1 MEYQVFAQAVEGLRP
16 SESEVAMSALR
27 GTAPS
32 TGRRKPSETPPQPT
46 SAGREHISATPGQ
59 HPLWLSAL
67 LHLMPGAALSV
78 FVVALHSWGVDPLFA
93 LLFGIGVVITPLEL
107 GYLAVYA
114 KRTTGSWSPFK
125 AVTYTTR
132 FKPRQ
137 LLRLAI
143 LPALWMLV
151 LVAISMGAVD
161 ERLATSLFDW
171 MPSAITEMATP
182 DNGTSVSGGTAT
194 ALVIAF
200 FVFNGLLGP
209 ITEELY
215 FRGHLLPRIDRY
227 GRGAPVLGT
236 LMFALYHFHSPW
248 RYPAIFLGFLP
259 VTWMAWRKRSL
270 YVSLTAHLII
280 NNVFILMMVAALLGG
295 G

>member
-1 MEYQVFAQAVEGLRP
+1 MSTLRRTRP
-16 SESEVAMSALR
+16 SSATR
-27 GTAPS
+27 DPS
-32 TGRRKPSETPPQPT
+32 QTPPQPT
-46 SAGREHISATPGQ
+46 RAARERVPVTPGQ
-59 HPLWLSAL
+59 HPAWLSAL
-67 LHLMPGAALSV
+67 LHLLPGAILSA
-78 FVVALHSWGVDPLFA
+78 FVVALHSIWGVDPLLA
-93 LLFGIGVVITPLEL
+93 LLFGIGLVITPLEL

-114 KRTTGSWSPFK
+114 KRTTGSWSPLN
-125 AVTYTTR
+125 AVNYTTR
-132 FKPRQ
+132 FKTRQ

-161 ERLATSLFDW
+161 EQLAHSAFGW
-171 MPSAITEMATP
+171 MPSAITEMATV
-182 DNGTSVSGGTAT
+182 DSDASLSGGTAI

-200 FVFNGLLGP
+200 FVFNGFLGP

-236 LMFALYHFHSPW
+236 LMFTLYHFHSPW

-259 VTWMAWRKRSL
+259 ITWLAWRKRSL
-270 YVSLTAHLII
+270 YVSLTAHLIV
-280 NNVFILMMVAALLGG
+280 NNVFILLMVAALLGSG
-295 G
+295 

>member
-1 MEYQVFAQAVEGLRP
+1 
-16 SESEVAMSALR
+16 
-27 GTAPS
+27 
-32 TGRRKPSETPPQPT
+32 
-46 SAGREHISATPGQ
+46 
-59 HPLWLSAL
+59 
-67 LHLMPGAALSV
+67 LHLLPGAALSA
-78 FVVALHSWGVDPLFA
+78 FVVALASWGVDPLFA
-93 LLFGIGVVITPLEL
+93 LLIGIGLVITPLEL

-114 KRTTGSWSPFK
+114 KRTTGSWSPFN
-125 AVTYTTR
+125 AVSYATR
-132 FKPRQ
+132 FSVRQ

-143 LPALWMLV
+143 LPATWMLV

-161 ERLATSLFDW
+161 QKLADSLFGW
-171 MPSAITEMATP
+171 MPGAITEMATV
-182 DNGTSVSGGTAT
+182 DSDTSVSGGTAI

-200 FVFNGLLGP
+200 VVFNGFLGP

-236 LMFALYHFHSPW
+236 LMFTLYHFHSPW

-259 VTWMAWRKRSL
+259 MTWMAWRKRSL
-270 YVSLTAHLII
+270 YVSLAAHLIV

-295 G
+295 R

>member
-1 MEYQVFAQAVEGLRP
+1 MSTLRRTRP
-16 SESEVAMSALR
+16 SSATR
-27 GTAPS
+27 DPS
-32 TGRRKPSETPPQPT
+32 QTPPQPT
-46 SAGREHISATPGQ
+46 RAARERVPVTPGQ
-59 HPLWLSAL
+59 HPAWLSAL
-67 LHLMPGAALSV
+67 LHLLPGAILSA
-78 FVVALHSWGVDPLFA
+78 FVVALHSIWSVDPLLA
-93 LLFGIGVVITPLEL
+93 LLFGIGLVITPLEL

-114 KRTTGSWSPFK
+114 KRTTGSWSPLN
-125 AVTYTTR
+125 AVNYATR
-132 FKPRQ
+132 FKTRQ

-161 ERLATSLFDW
+161 EQLAHSAFGW
-171 MPSAITEMATP
+171 MPSAITEMATV
-182 DNGTSVSGGTAT
+182 DSDASLSGGTAI

-200 FVFNGLLGP
+200 FVFNGFLGP

-236 LMFALYHFHSPW
+236 LMFTLYHFHSPW

-259 VTWMAWRKRSL
+259 ITWLAWRKRSL
-270 YVSLTAHLII
+270 YVSLTAHLIV
-280 NNVFILMMVAALLGG
+280 NNVFILLMVAALLGSG
-295 G
+295 

>member
-1 MEYQVFAQAVEGLRP
+1 MT
-16 SESEVAMSALR
+16 ALK
-27 GTAPS
+27 GAGPS
-32 TGRRKPSETPPQPT
+32 TATREPSQTPPQPT
-46 SAGREHISATPGQ
+46 NPAQERLPETPGQ
-59 HPLWLSAL
+59 HSLWLSAL
-67 LHLMPGAALSV
+67 LHLLPGAALSA

-93 LLFGIGVVITPLEL
+93 LLFGIGLIITPLEL

-114 KRTTGSWSPFK
+114 KRTTGSWSPFN
-125 AVTYTTR
+125 AVNYTTR
-132 FKPRQ
+132 FPVRQ

-143 LPALWMLV
+143 IPALWMLV

-161 ERLATSLFDW
+161 ERLANSLFGW

-182 DNGTSVSGGTAT
+182 DNDATMSGGAAT

-200 FVFNGLLGP
+200 IVFNGLLGP

-227 GRGAPVLGT
+227 GRGAPILGT

-259 VTWMAWRKRSL
+259 ATWMAWRKRSL

-280 NNVFILMMVAALLGG
+280 NNVFILMMVAAFLGDR
-295 G
+295 

>member
-1 MEYQVFAQAVEGLRP
+1 
-16 SESEVAMSALR
+16 MSARR
-27 GTAPS
+27 GT
-32 TGRRKPSETPPQPT
+32 TPPTAVRSPSQTPQQPT
-46 SAGREHISATPGQ
+46 RVARERVPVAPGQ

-67 LHLMPGAALSV
+67 LHLLPGAILSGS
-78 FVVALHSWGVDPLFA
+78 VVALHSLWGVDPLLA
-93 LLFGIGVVITPLEL
+93 LLFGIGGVITPLEL

-114 KRTTGSWSPFK
+114 KRTTGSWSPLN
-125 AVTYTTR
+125 AVNYTTR
-132 FKPRQ
+132 FSVRQ

-161 ERLATSLFDW
+161 KNLADSMFGW
-171 MPSAITEMATP
+171 MPSAITQMATV
-182 DNGTSVSGGTAT
+182 DSDASLSGGTAIV
-194 ALVIAF
+194 LVIAF
-200 FVFNGLLGP
+200 FVSNGFLGP

-227 GRGAPVLGT
+227 RRGAPVLGT
-236 LMFALYHFHSPW
+236 LMFTLYHFHSPW

-259 VTWMAWRKRSL
+259 ITWMAWRKRSL
-270 YVSLTAHLII
+270 YVSLTAHLIV
-280 NNVFILMMVAALLGG
+280 NNVFILLMIAALLGG